1 MTEKN
6 MTLDRI
12 IFTLAGFMILLSL
25 LLTHFHSPHWVWFT
39 AFIGANLFQSG
50 FTRFCPA
57 AIILKKLGIKSDAAF

>member
-1 MTEKN
+1 